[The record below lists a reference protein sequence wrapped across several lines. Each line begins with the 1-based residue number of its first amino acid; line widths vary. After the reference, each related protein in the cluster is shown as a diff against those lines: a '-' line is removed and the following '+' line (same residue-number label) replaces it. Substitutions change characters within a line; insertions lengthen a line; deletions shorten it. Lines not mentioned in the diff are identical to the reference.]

1 MQEILTKIHSGT
13 MVDQLEEDFAKR
25 VAEIIADD
33 DLTADELA
41 SEEFTNPIVRYA
53 ERANHSAVLLEK
65 VVSDS
70 YQLKI
75 ADFIKDW

>member
-1 MQEILTKIHSGT
+1 

-33 DLTADELA
+33 DLTADELT
-41 SEEFTNPIVRYA
+41 SEEFANPIDRYA